1 MERSADVVVGVCTK
15 NCADT
20 VASVIKTVDR
30 GLDRFFP
37 EERSLIIVSDGFSTD
52 DTEEK
57 ARAVET
63 ETEIVVTPQNGGPG
77 KGNGV
82 RTILE
87 IARDRGAAAVA
98 LVDGDLTSIEPDW
111 IESLVSPI
119 VTGNDL
125 VVPYYLRH
133 HYDGVITN
141 QIAYPLTNVLFGVG
155 VRQPIGGEYGISS
168 RLLER
173 LLQHELFPEDF
184 GIDIFITLVATSEQM
199 RVVEAVLGVK
209 EHESTKQYADPDK
222 LLVPMF
228 YQVVGTLFRLINY
241 YRDHIKNVRGIRP
254 VKRLGDMPDKHPG
267 KITVDQEDLYRRFQE
282 KYTELM
288 GDNAAFLGS
297 LREELDRV
305 AASKLDRY
313 SFPLDLWVR
322 AVYRAINAFSV
333 SEDLRVLDALRV
345 LWQGRFLS
353 LVRETQEMTDAE
365 AEAYIQE
372 QLVTFDEYKSM
383 LRD

>member
-1 MERSADVVVGVCTK
+1 
-15 NCADT
+15 
-20 VASVIKTVDR
+20 
-30 GLDRFFP
+30 
-37 EERSLIIVSDGFSTD
+37 
-52 DTEEK
+52 
-57 ARAVET
+57 
-63 ETEIVVTPQNGGPG
+63 
-77 KGNGV
+77 
-82 RTILE
+82 
-87 IARDRGAAAVA
+87 
-98 LVDGDLTSIEPDW
+98 
-111 IESLVSPI
+111 
-119 VTGNDL
+119 
-125 VVPYYLRH
+125 
-133 HYDGVITN
+133 
-141 QIAYPLTNVLFGVG
+141 
-155 VRQPIGGEYGISS
+155 
-168 RLLER
+168 
-173 LLQHELFPEDF
+173 
-184 GIDIFITLVATSEQM
+184 
-199 RVVEAVLGVK
+199 VK

-241 YRDHIKNVRGIRP
+241 YRDHIKNVRGIQP
-254 VKRLGDMPDKHPG
+254 VERLGDMPDKRPG

-353 LVRETQEMTDAE
+353 LVRETEGMSGDE
-365 AEAYIQE
+365 AESYIQQ
-372 QLVTFDEYKSM
+372 QLSTFEKHRSALYN
-383 LRD
+383 